1 MDLMKNKLID
11 FYLNGSFHVAFSA
24 LAMTQ
29 MTYYLCHI
37 PFDYNVS
44 IMVFAGT
51 LASYNFIKFS
61 SLWYRKKSELSPK
74 FKGIF
79 FISLIALAV
88 ATVTFFSI
96 SLKAQLTTIALGLLS
111 ILYAVPLGNNLPN
124 LRNAAGI
131 KVYVVC
137 FSWAGVSLLIPAF
150 NAGLD
155 FSLDIFIKFVQR
167 FLLCFIIMGVFEIVD
182 LQFDSSKLRTL
193 PQVWGERKTKIIVSL
208 LLIPFY
214 VIEFFKVGFQPI
226 QAWNNLF
233 IVLLTLVFIAYASPK
248 RSKFFT
254 LFWVESVPIIWWLIV
269 VFQGN
274 AFVLE

>member
-1 MDLMKNKLID
+1 MDLMKNKIVD
-11 FYLNGSFHVAFSA
+11 FYLNGSFHVALSA

-37 PFDYNVS
+37 PFDYYVS
-44 IMVFAGT
+44 TMIFTGT
-51 LASYNFIKFS
+51 LASYNFIKFGG
-61 SLWYRKKSELSPK
+61 LWYRKKNELSVK
-74 FKGIF
+74 FKAILITTIIA
-79 FISLIALAV
+79 FIIAF
-88 ATVTFFSI
+88 VTFLSLN
-96 SLKAQLTTIALGLLS
+96 LKAQLTAVSLGFIS

-150 NAGLD
+150 NAGLE

-214 VIEFFKVGFQPI
+214 AIEFFKVGFQPI
-226 QAWNNLF
+226 QAWNNLL
-233 IVLLTLVFIAYASPK
+233 IVLLTLGFIYYASPK
-248 RSKFFT
+248 RTKFFT
-254 LFWVESVPIIWWLIV
+254 LFWVESVPIVWWLIV
-269 VFQGN
+269 VIQGN
-274 AFVLE
+274 ASIFE